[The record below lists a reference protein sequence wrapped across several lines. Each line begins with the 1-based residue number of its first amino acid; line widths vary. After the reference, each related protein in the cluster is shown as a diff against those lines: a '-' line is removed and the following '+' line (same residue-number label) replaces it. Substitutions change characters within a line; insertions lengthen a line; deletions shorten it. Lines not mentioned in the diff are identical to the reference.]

1 MSTLDYYNKNADA
14 FFTGTVN
21 ADVSDLY
28 ANFEPL
34 LPPHAHIL
42 DIGCGSG
49 RDSKH
54 FLNAGFTVTAIDGS
68 VELCNR
74 ASQMLGIP
82 VKHMLFQDIA
92 FESEFDAAWACASLV
107 HVPKNE
113 IPDII
118 RRIAMALKPRG
129 VFYASFKYGTSERES
144 GGRHFS
150 DYTENSVSSLTAGA
164 PDLSLHDYWVSSD
177 VRPTRAEEK
186 WLNIIWIKRAR

>member
-1 MSTLDYYNKNADA
+1 MSTLDYYDKNADA
-14 FFTGTVN
+14 FFTSTVN

-54 FLNAGFTVTAIDGS
+54 FLDAGFTVTAIDGS

-92 FESEFDAAWACASLV
+92 YESEFDAAWACASLL
-107 HVPKNE
+107 HVPKAE

-118 RRIAMALKPRG
+118 RRIATALKPYG
-129 VFYASFKYGTSERES
+129 VFYASFKYGTAERES

-150 DYTENSVSSLTAGA
+150 DYTDNSISSLTTGA
-164 PDLSLHDYWVSSD
+164 PDLYLHEYWVSSD
-177 VRPTRAEEK
+177 VRPNRAEEK
-186 WLNIIWIKRAR
+186 WLNIIWIIHAR